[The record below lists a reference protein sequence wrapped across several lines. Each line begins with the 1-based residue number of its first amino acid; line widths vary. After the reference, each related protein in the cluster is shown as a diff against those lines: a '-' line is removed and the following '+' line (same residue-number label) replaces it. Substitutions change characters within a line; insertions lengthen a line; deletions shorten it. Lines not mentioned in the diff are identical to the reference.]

1 MTKKGQTKHGSEIL
15 LTTVRT
21 VEQQKGSQVY
31 SLNQIVD
38 LKQNLFH
45 MFLLQRLDKK
55 VPVPTCLGTEDPF
68 RVEKCT

>member
-1 MTKKGQTKHGSEIL
+1 MTKKAQTKHGSEIL

-31 SLNQIVD
+31 LNQIVD

-45 MFLLQRLDKK
+45 LFLL
-55 VPVPTCLGTEDPF
+55 
-68 RVEKCT
+68 

>member
-15 LTTVRT
+15 LTPVRT

-38 LKQNLFH
+38 LNQNLFH
-45 MFLLQRLDKK
+45 MFLL
-55 VPVPTCLGTEDPF
+55 
-68 RVEKCT
+68 